1 MRLSL
6 DELNLLDAYKATI
19 AETEKVLWRGKMMLS
34 NLKISR
40 NLDIPFELAFY
51 LFLFLLALC
60 FSGSFFLVFKIILAV
75 VTFLAVIYYSKSQKK
90 ENRRTKRAITEYI
103 ITESKVIF
111 FQWHKNHI
119 HIDFLLLSNIKKV
132 LINRKIGRNKSLYL
146 TTHHPPNFDTY
157 NYWND
162 EKNPYIT
169 LLNIEGA
176 AEVQKFL
183 NQLIR

>member
-1 MRLSL
+1 MLL
-6 DELNLLDAYKATI
+6 KLNELYFLDAYKKTI
-19 AETEKVLWRGKMMLS
+19 AEKEKILWQGKMMQS
-34 NLKISR
+34 NLKISK

-60 FSGSFFLVFKIILAV
+60 LSGSFFWVFKIILTV
-75 VTFLAVIYYSKSQKK
+75 ITLLAVIYYSKSQKK
-90 ENRRTKRAITEYI
+90 ENRRHKRTITEYI

-132 LINRKIGRNKSLYL
+132 LINRKIGCNKSLYL

-169 LLNIEGA
+169 LLNIEEA

-183 NQLIR
+183 KQLIR